1 MSTLVV
7 DTLTGKSTAT
17 TLTIGATP
25 VVSAS
30 ANSLTIRGEGS
41 NQTSVQQGLAKAWVR
56 VDQRTSLSTYDSFNI
71 SSTSD
76 ESPGELTHSLT
87 TNMGNTNYSI
97 AGLCGYADS
106 NDDDQVYAMGLR
118 RNHAP
123 AAGSYTVQTCNALIT
138 SDGGADLDNV
148 MSQLFGDL
156 A

>member
-1 MSTLVV
+1 MASILKV
-7 DTLTGKSTAT
+7 DTITGVATAGSIAIT
-17 TLTIGATP
+17 
-25 VVSAS
+25 
-30 ANSLTIRGEGS
+30 GEGNS
-41 NQTSVQQGLAKAWVR
+41 TTTNLQQGLAKAWVR